1 MKKRRVFTNEF
12 KAKVALEA
20 IRETAPIHEIAHRYE
35 VHPNQVSEWKKLAL
49 SNMTMVFENGRNRE
63 DEVQREKLKDDRYL
77 KQIGQLNVELDF
89 LKECCRKGA
98 IAIPPSPFYR

>member
-20 IRETAPIHEIAHRYE
+20 IRETAAIHELAHRYE

-49 SNMTMVFENGRNRE
+49 SNMSLIFEHGRIRE
-63 DEVQREKLKDDRYL
+63 EDTEREKRKDERYL
-77 KQIGQLNVELDF
+77 KKIGQLNVELDF
-89 LKECCRKGA
+89 LKECCHKSS
-98 IAIPPSPFYR
+98 ITIPPNPFC